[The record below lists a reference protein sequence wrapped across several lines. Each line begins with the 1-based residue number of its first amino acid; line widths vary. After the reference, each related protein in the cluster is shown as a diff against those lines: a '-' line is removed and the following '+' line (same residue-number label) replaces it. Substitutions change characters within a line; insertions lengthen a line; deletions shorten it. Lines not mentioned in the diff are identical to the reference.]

1 MMDTE
6 LRFADGYR
14 MAKLNG
20 IPVVVKVD
28 LATSEA
34 YIWLPQKRVEDASGN
49 ISYQNDIL
57 GAKEAYRMGLH
68 LEYTK

>member
-1 MMDTE
+1 MMNTE

-14 MAKLNG
+14 RAKLNG
-20 IPVVVKVD
+20 TPVIVKVD

-34 YIWLPQKRVEDASGN
+34 YIWFPQKRIEDAYGN

-57 GAKEAYRMGLH
+57 GAKQAHRMGLH
-68 LEYTK
+68 LEFIK